1 MLLGADV
8 LLAPEGDIQ
17 APTYKLTT
25 FSVSIVAFVICAF
38 LNQRGAQPQGQYQ
51 RVHIYILEDRPP
63 TIVVLGNFSKDDPF
77 ELQAS
82 CASFR
87 IIIIVDIQ
95 MNLCRWMG
103 HPVRLC
109 SF

>member
-1 MLLGADV
+1 MERDLNYHIQDGPHMLLGADV

-51 RVHIYILEDRPP
+51 RVHIYIYSGGP
-63 TIVVLGNFSKDDPF
+63 TAYHRSARQL
-77 ELQAS
+77 LQGRS
-82 CASFR
+82 
-87 IIIIVDIQ
+87 I
-95 MNLCRWMG
+95 
-103 HPVRLC
+103 
-109 SF
+109 